1 MLTKK
6 ELDAL
11 DAMIEKELKDS
22 NFSEAYKQALKER
35 AIIREQELSEI
46 KAIRGLEEG
55 TGKKRQ
61 KIMLTNGL
69 MVNADAFDD

>member
-11 DAMIEKELKDS
+11 DSMIEKDLKDS
-22 NFSEAYKQALKER
+22 KCSDAYKQALKER
-35 AIIREQELSEI
+35 AIIRAQELSEI

-61 KIMLTNGL
+61 KIMLPNGL

>member
-1 MLTKK
+1 MNETKRSALEAK
-6 ELDAL
+6 IDA
-11 DAMIEKELKDS
+11 ELKAS
-22 NFSEAYKQALKER
+22 KMSEAYKQALKER
-35 AIIREQELSEI
+35 AIIRAQELSEI

-61 KIMLTNGL
+61 KIMLPNGL

>member
-1 MLTKK
+1 MLTQK

-11 DAMIEKELKDS
+11 DAMIDEELKGSDKD
-22 NFSEAYKQALKER
+22 EAYKQALKER
-35 AIIREQELSEI
+35 LIIRAEESSEI

-61 KIMLTNGL
+61 KIMLPNGL

>member
-11 DAMIEKELKDS
+11 DAMIEKDLKDS
-22 NFSEAYKQALKER
+22 KCSEAYKQALKER
-35 AIIREQELSEI
+35 AIIRAQELSEI

-61 KIMLTNGL
+61 KIMLPNGL
-69 MVNADAFDD
+69 VVNADAFDD